1 MKIKLVIVLLL
12 LIFIKLYLSREQFTT
27 IRILKHLKTSK
38 ETAQGLMFVK
48 NPLPKNSG
56 YLFENPSKFWM
67 KNTYIPLDIIFIN
80 KHKDK
85 NQDKNQYKI
94 VGYLENMVPKSL
106 ESREIQKKSNYAIEV
121 NAGTIKHLNLK
132 IGDVIT
138 LD

>member
-1 MKIKLVIVLLL
+1 MKMKLVLLL
-12 LIFIKLYLSREQFTT
+12 SLLIIIKLYLYREQFTT
-27 IRILKHLKTSK
+27 IHILKHLKTPK

-80 KHKDK
+80 KHKD
-85 NQDKNQYKI
+85 NYKI
-94 VGYLENMVPKSL
+94 IGYLENMVPKSL
-106 ESREIQKKSNYAIEV
+106 ESRGIQKKSKYAIEV

-138 LD
+138 LN

>member
-1 MKIKLVIVLLL
+1 MKMKLVLLL
-12 LIFIKLYLSREQFTT
+12 SLLIIIKLYLYREQFTT
-27 IRILKHLKTSK
+27 IHILKHLKTPK
-38 ETAQGLMFVK
+38 ETAKGLMFVK

-80 KHKDK
+80 KHKD
-85 NQDKNQYKI
+85 NYKI
-94 VGYLENMVPKSL
+94 IGYLENMVPKSL
-106 ESREIQKKSNYAIEV
+106 ESRGIQKKSKYAIEV

-138 LD
+138 LN

>member
-1 MKIKLVIVLLL
+1 MKLLIVLVLLL
-12 LIFIKLYLSREQFTT
+12 LLLILIKLYLSREHFIT
-27 IRILKHLKTSK
+27 IRILKHLKTHK

-85 NQDKNQYKI
+85 NHYKI
-94 VGYLENMVPKSL
+94 IGYLENMVPKSL
-106 ESREIQKKSNYAIEV
+106 ESRGIQKKSNYAIEV
-121 NAGTIKHLNLK
+121 NAGTIKNLK
-132 IGDVIT
+132 LKVGDVIK

>member
-1 MKIKLVIVLLL
+1 MKMKLVLLL
-12 LIFIKLYLSREQFTT
+12 LIIIKLYLYREQFTT
-27 IRILKHLKTSK
+27 IHILKHLKTPK

-80 KHKDK
+80 KHKD
-85 NQDKNQYKI
+85 NYKI
-94 VGYLENMVPKSL
+94 IGYLENMVPKSL
-106 ESREIQKKSNYAIEV
+106 ESRGIQKKSKYAIEV

-138 LD
+138 LN

>member
-1 MKIKLVIVLLL
+1 MKLIVLIVI
-12 LIFIKLYLSREQFTT
+12 LIVILILIKLYLYREQFTT
-27 IRILKHLKTSK
+27 IHILKHLKTPK

-80 KHKDK
+80 KHKD
-85 NQDKNQYKI
+85 NYKI
-94 VGYLENMVPKSL
+94 IGYLENMVPKSL
-106 ESREIQKKSNYAIEV
+106 ESRGIQKKSKYAIEV

-138 LD
+138 LN

>member
-1 MKIKLVIVLLL
+1 MKILIILLLLL
-12 LIFIKLYLSREQFTT
+12 LIKLYISLSKKYYTT
-27 IRILKHLKTSK
+27 IHILKHLKTSK

-48 NPLPKNSG
+48 KPLPKNSG

-80 KHKDK
+80 KHKD
-85 NQDKNQYKI
+85 NYKI

-106 ESREIQKKSNYAIEV
+106 ESRGIQKKSNYAIEV

-132 IGDVIT
+132 IGDVIK

>member
-1 MKIKLVIVLLL
+1 
-12 LIFIKLYLSREQFTT
+12 
-27 IRILKHLKTSK
+27 
-38 ETAQGLMFVK
+38 MFVK

-80 KHKDK
+80 KHKD
-85 NQDKNQYKI
+85 NYKI
-94 VGYLENMVPKSL
+94 IGYLENMVPKSL
-106 ESREIQKKSNYAIEV
+106 ESRGIQKKSKYAIEV

-138 LD
+138 LN